1 MRWIP
6 AMKAYFIIN
15 EDVYSDEAKVITTLN
30 KMSIGRGG
38 TFAEGWCCACSAC
51 HGTLFPFSFRAPTCG
66 CTPNHCR
73 HHMQARPCHKRCGH
87 VIGLGPYR
95 LSMTSCPT
103 PQWQYQASLPFIST
117 LHLLISAPFA
127 IHRRFPWTLLLI
139 HHWTITLA

>member
-38 TFAEGWCCACSAC
+38 TFAEGWCCACSTH

-66 CTPNHCR
+66 CTPNHCHR
-73 HHMQARPCHKRCGH
+73 HVQARLCHKCCGH
-87 VIGLGPYR
+87 VISLGPYR

-103 PQWQYQASLPFIST
+103 PEWQYRASLPFIST
-117 LHLLISAPFA
+117 LRLLISAPFA
-127 IHRRFPWTLLLI
+127 IRCCFPWTLLLI
-139 HHWTITLA
+139 RHW